1 MILTRSSKMIAA
13 FVNETCEMG
22 VKLDEKS
29 ALRPVNHDAFQDCV
43 ERIDKERRRC
53 HGARFSGH

>member
-53 HGARFSGH
+53 HGA